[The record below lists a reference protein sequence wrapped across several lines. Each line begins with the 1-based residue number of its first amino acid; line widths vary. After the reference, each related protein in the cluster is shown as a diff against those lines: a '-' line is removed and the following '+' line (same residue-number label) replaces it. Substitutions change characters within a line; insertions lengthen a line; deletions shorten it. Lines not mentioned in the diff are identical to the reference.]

1 MFPKLDLSKLPSV
14 PLSQKAN
21 LDRCS
26 AIYFALDSNNNVLY
40 VGKAINLLFRW
51 RNHHRF
57 EQLSQ
62 INRTNLVRLL
72 WWECTL
78 EQQVLTQAE
87 KHFIK
92 VYKPLLNNSIVPTI
106 PKGDFS
112 IVVSKLATNTI
123 IMGFFKRSYGY
134 ELKLAYAWPNRNASR
149 KIGQLLKQCEKGFTW
164 NKGHIHTSP
173 VWTGCYNNSQPPQ
186 QINLY
191 ISPCSTSGL
200 FWDECT
206 KSSIKVLVAGV
217 LIRAVDWRSHFGG
230 IPESENFLDLT
241 ELDELLG

>member
-26 AIYFALDSNNNVLY
+26 SIYFALDSNNNVLY
-40 VGKAINLLFRW
+40 VGRAINLLFRW
-51 RNHHRF
+51 RDHHRF
-57 EQLSQ
+57 EQLSE
-62 INRTNLVRLL
+62 INRTNPIRIA
-72 WWECTL
+72 WWECNP
-78 EQQVLTQAE
+78 EQLKQAE
-87 KHFIK
+87 EHFIK
-92 VYKPLLNNSIVPTI
+92 VYKPRLNNTIVSTI
-106 PKGDFS
+106 PQGKIS
-112 IVVSKLATNTI
+112 IFVSKLAINNI
-123 IMGFFKRSYGY
+123 IMGLVKRDYGY
-134 ELKLAYAWPNRNASR
+134 ELKLAYAWPKRNASR
-149 KIGQLLKQCEKGFTW
+149 KIGQLLKQCENGFTW
-164 NKGHIHTSP
+164 NKGYIHTSP
-173 VWTGCYNNSQPPQ
+173 VWTGSYNNSQPPQ
-186 QINLY
+186 QVNLY